1 MASNRP
7 SSNHTGRHC
16 GVRYNV
22 MAVPT
27 QTMQD
32 DAQRALDVRQTL
44 PPSRRAGTAV
54 GIARAR
60 DIARGADLSRNT
72 LLRMHSYL
80 SRTDSEYKRAVA
92 NDLDITTS
100 KQILA
105 TYLWGGPTALAW
117 ARRELNI

>member
-1 MASNRP
+1 
-7 SSNHTGRHC
+7 
-16 GVRYNV
+16 

-27 QTMQD
+27 KAMQAA
-32 DAQRALDVRQTL
+32 AQRALDVRREL
-44 PPSRRAGTAV
+44 PPSRRAGTPV

-60 DIARGADLSRNT
+60 DIAGGADLSRNT

-92 NDLDITTS
+92 QGKDITTS

-105 TYLWGGPTALAW
+105 TALWGGPTALAW
-117 ARRELNI
+117 VRRELNAE